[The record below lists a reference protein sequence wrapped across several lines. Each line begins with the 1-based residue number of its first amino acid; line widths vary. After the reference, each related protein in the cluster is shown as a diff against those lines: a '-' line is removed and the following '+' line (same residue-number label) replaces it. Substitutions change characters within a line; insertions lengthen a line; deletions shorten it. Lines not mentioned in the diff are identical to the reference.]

1 MEFITNFAPAI
12 VFWFSFCFSPG
23 PFWMAWMNYH
33 SQENDLSLP
42 MFYVRRFIPYL
53 FLVFGNLNFV
63 LAYFTLSLSELT
75 NFPLTGLY
83 FIGGSFIVYLAVKS
97 FYAQIKKVKF
107 DLTIKTMALV
117 VFLNPKVYL
126 TIPAG
131 SLSLLDSG
139 SSIVVSSL
147 IFSYLIMPPMN
158 LLGSFFFLSLVKIG
172 KSLLAQK
179 VSYLTS
185 SLLLG
190 YGVYLF
196 YEGVLLLL

>member
-1 MEFITNFAPAI
+1 
-12 VFWFSFCFSPG
+12 
-23 PFWMAWMNYH
+23 MNYH

-42 MFYVRRFIPYL
+42 MFYVRHFIPYL

-97 FYAQIKKVKF
+97 FYAQIKKAKF

-117 VFLNPKVYL
+117 VLLNPKVYL

-147 IFSYLIMPPMN
+147 VFSYLIMPPMN
-158 LLGSFFFLSLVKIG
+158 LLGSFFFLGLVKIG

-179 VSYLTS
+179 VGYLTS
-185 SLLLG
+185 SLLLA

-196 YEGVLLLL
+196 YEGGLLLV